1 MEKPDKH
8 QPTQVIKEYISSN
21 ATNWNYVPLDR
32 MQSEE
37 KERNFCNIPVKDIY
51 TESNHKETSDKL
63 KQREILEDKMPVI
76 FKCQG
81 HDSPKQTEQL
91 FRLKKTKKTW
101 LLNRTCDS
109 E

>member
-8 QPTQVIKEYISSN
+8 QPNQVIKVYISSN

-32 MQSEE
+32 MQSEK
-37 KERNFCNIPVKDIY
+37 KERNFYNIPIKDIY

-63 KQREILEDKMPVI
+63 KRREILEDKMPVI

-81 HDSPKQTEQL
+81 HDSPKKNWATVSIKE
-91 FRLKKTKKTW
+91 
-101 LLNRTCDS
+101 N
-109 E
+109 